1 MPAMHGWLG
10 RRPAASACRGER
22 NAIYAHYIKI
32 YLDDPEIVQPDDFTA
47 VFHTWIQK
55 GAVEGLLLDVA
66 DYQHIQDGPG
76 MILIG
81 DQVDYAFDLGRGGS
95 GLLVRRKFRGTD
107 VYRCNPRYRIRS
119 PSPCACHALEIDPAL
134 REKSLSE
141 RRSGDR
147 FPGPL
152 PRPEYT

>member
-1 MPAMHGWLG
+1 MLSMRITL
-10 RRPAASACRGER
+10 
-22 NAIYAHYIKI
+22 KI

-47 VFHTWIQK
+47 VFHAWIQK

-107 VYRCNPRYRIRS
+107 TVS
-119 PSPCACHALEIDPAL
+119 LQSQVQDTLALAL
-134 REKSLSE
+134 RLPCLRDRSRTPGKNRFPS